1 MSQNLKYIEQLGR
14 HQTLAKIKAILT
26 DEENTKLDEI
36 LEYLYRNGIQE
47 YVDGRLLPNSRHLRD
62 QHNSSYGSLLKPSDI
77 LNEYVSSLSEMKD
90 INKLKTRINASHATI
105 RDKQNAPNLER
116 EERKRK
122 RGEMIAD
129 NTDANL
135 LPPLGRKYLR
145 AKRSF
150 ERASAK
156 QRSASSSY
164 NGGRKTRRQRRRHSK
179 HK

>member
-1 MSQNLKYIEQLGR
+1 MSQNLKYIEQLTK
-14 HQTLAKIKAILT
+14 HQTLAEIKERLT
-26 DEENTKLDEI
+26 DKEKTKLDEI
-36 LEYLYRNGIQE
+36 LDYLYRNGIQE
-47 YVDGRLLPNSRHLRD
+47 YVDGRLLPNSRHLQD
-62 QHNSSYGSLLKPSDI
+62 QHNSSYGSLLRPSDI
-77 LNEYVSSLSEMKD
+77 LNEYVSSLSGMKD
-90 INKLKTRINASHATI
+90 INKLKNRINASHAII

-150 ERASAK
+150 ERASAR
-156 QRSASSSY
+156 QRSASSSHK
-164 NGGRKTRRQRRRHSK
+164 GGRKTRRQRHNK